1 MKTADRDK
9 SSIGVING
17 EEKINTKETLVKGD
31 IVR

>member
-17 EEKINTKETLVKGD
+17 DEKINTKETLVKGT
-31 IVR
+31 